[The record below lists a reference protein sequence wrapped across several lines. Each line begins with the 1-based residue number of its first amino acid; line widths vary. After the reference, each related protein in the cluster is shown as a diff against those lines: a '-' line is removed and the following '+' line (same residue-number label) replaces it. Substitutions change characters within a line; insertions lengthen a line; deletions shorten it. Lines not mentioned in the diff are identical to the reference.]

1 MVEEVTKKIEQ
12 NKKLLAVIPE
22 FYVICPT
29 RDKCKNVNVEKYII
43 C

>member
-22 FYVICPT
+22 LYVICPT
-29 RDKCKNVNVEKYII
+29 RDKCKNVEKYII